1 MRSDSTNY
9 PTVRRFATT
18 MFVGAALFAACDQAA
33 GPAPRGSP
41 RGPTHTI
48 SAVDVSSLDGT
59 VLDPPCVPAFVLDTW
74 TLSADCTTMVTIQI
88 PPGGTVEG
96 NGHTITAVDP
106 PLGFRG
112 AVLKA
117 SSGSTANVNN
127 LGVTTS
133 LTDAYGCFD
142 GDDRLRGILFDGAS
156 GNITNSRVITIK
168 RGLSSGCQEGNGIEV
183 RNFDGTGTKTV
194 VIDNN
199 VVRDYQKNGIT
210 ANGDLAVTIT
220 SNTVQGAGRVDYIAQ
235 NGIQFGFRATGD
247 VRGNSITDNFYTGCS
262 NRDAAKTGCTPY
274 VAAGLLLYDID
285 PSSVRRSTNTFINDQ
300 FNVLLVTHQSL
311 DS

>member
-1 MRSDSTNY
+1 MKSHWVTILS
-9 PTVRRFATT
+9 
-18 MFVGAALFAACDQAA
+18 GAALLVACDQAA
-33 GPAPRGSP
+33 GPVPRGSP
-41 RGPTHTI
+41 LGPTRTI
-48 SAVDVSSLDGT
+48 SAADVSSLDGT
-59 VLDPPCVPAFVLDTW
+59 LLEPPCVPVFAPTW
-74 TLSADCTTMVTIQI
+74 TLIGDCTTDVTIQI
-88 PPGGTVEG
+88 PPDGAVEG
-96 NGHTITAVDP
+96 NGHTIRAIDP

-133 LTDAYGCFD
+133 LTDAYGCFG

-210 ANGDLAVTIT
+210 ANGDVAVTIT

-235 NGIQFGFRATGD
+235 NGIQFGFGATGT
-247 VRGNSITDNFYTGCS
+247 VVGNSITDNFYTGCS

-274 VAAGLLLYDID
+274 VAAGLLLFDID
-285 PSSVRRSTNTFINDQ
+285 PSSIRRSSNTFINDQ

>member
-1 MRSDSTNY
+1 MRSDWTNY

-18 MFVGAALFAACDQAA
+18 MFVGAALLVACDQAA
-33 GPAPRGSP
+33 GPASRGSP

-48 SAVDVSSLDGT
+48 SGVEVSSLDGT
-59 VLDPPCVPAFVLDTW
+59 VLDPPCLPVFAPTW
-74 TLSADCTTMVTIQI
+74 TLLADCTTMVTIQI

-106 PLGFRG
+106 PLGFHG
-112 AVLKA
+112 AVLKG

-133 LTDAYGCFD
+133 LTDAFGCFG
-142 GDDRLRGILFDGAS
+142 GDDRLRGILFDGVS
-156 GNITNSRVITIK
+156 GNITNSRIITIK
-168 RGLSSGCQEGNGIEV
+168 RGLSSGCQEGNGIEL
-183 RNFDGTGTKTV
+183 RNFDGTGVKTV
-194 VIDNN
+194 MIDNN

-210 ANGDLAVTIT
+210 ANGDVAVTIT

-235 NGIQFGFRATGD
+235 NGIQFGFGATGT
-247 VRGNSITDNFYTGCS
+247 VVGNSITDNFYTGCS

-285 PSSVRRSTNTFINDQ
+285 PSTVRRSNNTYRNNQ